1 MNPANPADATS
12 CTARG
17 HGSSLA
23 HVPAGQLLRDVE
35 GLPDIRVVEVGG
47 GGGGVGAGGI
57 QADLVPR
64 AQQQCLGAR
73 AQGEGLYSSATPTP
87 WGKPMPL
94 HT

>member
-47 GGGGVGAGGI
+47 GGGGVGAGGDPGGPCS
-57 QADLVPR
+57 QSAAAVPG
-64 AQQQCLGAR
+64 GA
-73 AQGEGLYSSATPTP
+73 GTG
-87 WGKPMPL
+87 
-94 HT
+94 